1 MDGISTFSALL
12 SAGRNPGH
20 VHWLSLSNAERHGSL
35 SQPSDLGECPLS
47 IAEGLPKAIS
57 MQEAVVFQKW
67 RWPLLYYPSKG
78 ISVDKQANDEI
89 VHLCRFRKTDGLA
102 HQALDTRP

>member
-57 MQEAVVFQKW
+57 MQEAF
-67 RWPLLYYPSKG
+67 
-78 ISVDKQANDEI
+78 
-89 VHLCRFRKTDGLA
+89 LC
-102 HQALDTRP
+102 QALQHMQSCTRARPRAWTLAWVCWLGDG